1 MVGYDLL
8 VAITFVVMTPVVV
21 VGFIVF
27 WMVNARD
34 HEELAALWR
43 GYAKQRGLDFVE
55 PEGDWP
61 NRTAPAI
68 TWSDELAEL
77 RITAI
82 GREARV
88 RTRLVIRP
96 RSTLL
101 GTLTMAFDAAGGAS
115 DLELRERPA
124 GFAQRIVTDG
134 VRRLLLGFR
143 QRDRVMVRY
152 RRGRITV
159 EWPGGERNDARLDE
173 ARRLGEEIARTVDRE
188 FRGTALAAVRKPAA

>member
-1 MVGYDLL
+1 MGYDIL
-8 VAITFVVMTPVVV
+8 VAVTLVIVTPMVMA
-21 VGFIVF
+21 GFIVF
-27 WMVNARD
+27 WVVNARD
-34 HEELAALWR
+34 HAELAALWR
-43 GYAKQRGLDFVE
+43 GYAKQRGLDFVH
-55 PEGDWP
+55 PEGEWP

-68 TWSDELAEL
+68 TWSDDLAEL

-101 GTLTMAFDAAGGAS
+101 GTLTMAFDAGG
-115 DLELRERPA
+115 DLELRERPT
-124 GFAQRIVTDG
+124 GFAQRVVTDD
-134 VRRLLLGFR
+134 VRRMLLGFR

-152 RRGRITV
+152 RRGQFMV
-159 EWPGGERNDARLDE
+159 QWPGGERNDARLDE

-188 FRGTALAAVRKPAA
+188 FHATGLAAVRKPAA